1 MKKTLTFVFR
11 LLVLL
16 CGIALAGFIVWQLF
30 TNAPMLDVNVQTKG
44 PVIIVIYSLVA
55 LITLGAAISF
65 FTDKNMGVF
74 EAVVENYISRG
85 NVLRYTLKCDNVTF
99 KSEMLFRS
107 FTLFDEGQKVYV
119 GIEPHNILAIKD

>member
-65 FTDKNMGVF
+65 FTDKNMGSTIFLGGLLTVITIILWIQNQDL
-74 EAVVENYISRG
+74 ADIYHWYLI
-85 NVLRYTLKCDNVTF
+85 Y
-99 KSEMLFRS
+99 
-107 FTLFDEGQKVYV
+107 
-119 GIEPHNILAIKD
+119 GILVSLIIQFF